1 MTELCYEKIV
11 TILEQAHRI
20 DRKCVLFGAS
30 QHQYKLNPPVNE
42 ASVHLVE
49 EKYDFKL
56 PEDYFQFITKVANGG
71 AGPDYGIM
79 SFEDSLM
86 TGKYKDFQDA
96 YKCSLKKP
104 FVPRRMMS
112 EEVENYA
119 FTKASYEQDP
129 DKYFIYEKEEDDIC
143 NTDGFLVLG
152 THGCQWDFG
161 LIVSGERRGQ
171 VFDTDN
177 EGAYAFAAHSFHAY
191 YQKWLDWL
199 SDIENIQRELEKWHK
214 LLEKKK

>member
-1 MTELCYEKIV
+1 MAVLFYEKIV

-20 DRKCVLFGAS
+20 DQKCQLFGTS
-30 QHQYKLNPPVNE
+30 KHQYKLNSPINE
-42 ASVHLVE
+42 SVVRAVE
-49 EKYDFKL
+49 EKYNFTF

-86 TGKYKDFQDA
+86 TQAYNNFQEA

-104 FVPRRMMS
+104 FVPRRMMPD
-112 EEVENYA
+112 EVENYA
-119 FTKASYEQDP
+119 FSKTAYEQNP
-129 DKYFIYEKEEDDIC
+129 NKYFIYEKEDDDIC
-143 NTDGFLVLG
+143 NTDGFFVLG

-161 LIVSGERRGQ
+161 LIVSGERKGQ

-177 EGAYAFAAHSFHAY
+177 EGAYAFVAHSFSAF
-191 YQKWLDWL
+191 YQEWLDWL
-199 SDIENIQRELEKWHK
+199 SDAKNIQRELEK
-214 LLEKKK
+214 

>member
-1 MTELCYEKIV
+1 MLFYDKIV

-20 DRKCVLFGAS
+20 DPKCELFGAS
-30 QHQYKLNPPVNE
+30 KHQYKLNPPINE
-42 ASVHLVE
+42 TVVREVE
-49 EKYDFKL
+49 EQYHFKF
-56 PEDYFQFITKVANGG
+56 PADYFQFITRVANGG

-79 SFEDSLM
+79 PFEDSLM
-86 TGKYKDFQDA
+86 TRAYNDFQEA

-104 FVPRRMMS
+104 FIPRRMMR

-119 FTKASYEQDP
+119 FAKTAYEQNP

-143 NTDGFLVLG
+143 STDGFFVLG

-161 LIVSGERRGQ
+161 LIVSGERKGQ

-177 EGAYAFAAHSFHAY
+177 EGGYAFAAHSFNTF

-199 SDIENIQRELEKWHK
+199 SDTENIQRELEKWRK
-214 LLEKKK
+214 LLAERK